1 LKASFL
7 KKKRETEKNK
17 ITFYSACD
25 KKTIQLYD
33 FNEDLQFPYMQ
44 KESQKKWPLLYSILL
59 YNNKYNIS

>member
-25 KKTIQLYD
+25 QNHTAND
-33 FNEDLQFPYMQ
+33 FNEDLQFPFMQ